1 MNKKMR
7 LKLEKVKTF
16 SEYLYLLDIL
26 KIEKGL
32 RDVEKFKDKV
42 YWALENVNPRLVIT
56 YGNAKLPKTTAI
68 INLGSW
74 FNCPGRKDGFCE
86 LCKVCYDKYPEVM
99 YKERIR
105 SRIEN
110 EIYWRGLTAEELA
123 KEISEELIEHNK
135 HTKKY
140 KVNLIRF
147 GEVGDLR
154 DQKDLEKLIKLS
166 DLIYNHTGIKSYVY
180 THNNKLNFNQERKH
194 LTINGSGFMV
204 DNEYKVLLKSK
215 IKEEFKNL
223 FDLNN
228 KRECICDCNNCSY
241 CSENSGY
248 VIIEELRL

>member
-7 LKLEKVKTF
+7 LRLEKIKTF

-32 RDVEKFKDKV
+32 KDIEKFKDKV
-42 YWALENVNPRLVIT
+42 YWALEDINPRLVIT

-123 KEISEELIEHNK
+123 KEISEKLIEHNK
-135 HTKKY
+135 HTRKY

-154 DQKDLEKLIKLS
+154 DQKDLEKLIELS
-166 DLIYNHTGIKSYVY
+166 DLIYNYIGIKSYVY
-180 THNNKLNFNQERKH
+180 THNHKLNFNQERKH

-215 IKEEFKNL
+215 IEEVL
-223 FDLNN
+223 ERIL
-228 KRECICDCNNCSY
+228 
-241 CSENSGY
+241 ENDK
-248 VIIEELRL
+248 